1 MTIMIKITDKQ
12 ILKSYEPEYLQ
23 RIFEIF
29 LKYEFD
35 KNNYAEFWKI
45 DYDDLTTNEKKSID
59 EFDTTSDRT
68 QFITL
73 KEYLWELNK

>member
-35 KNNYAEFWKI
+35 KNNYAEF
-45 DYDDLTTNEKKSID
+45 
-59 EFDTTSDRT
+59 
-68 QFITL
+68 
-73 KEYLWELNK
+73 